1 MVDYI
6 PIHDFDDPALSV
18 YARLREPE
26 LLHAFE
32 PGPGLFIAESPKV
45 IGRALDAGYRPV
57 SLLAE
62 TGRCTDPETAEVI
75 ARCAEAHAGGNAIFP
90 VYTAD
95 FQVLSRLTGFPL
107 TRGVL
112 CAMRRRALPPVS
124 DILHGASRIAVF
136 ERVENP
142 TNLGAMFRSAA
153 ALGVDAVLLSPGC
166 TDPLYR
172 RAARVSMGTVFQVP
186 WTSVR
191 KAEDWPENCL
201 KLLRREGFF
210 LVSLALRDD
219 AVPLDDPRL
228 REKEK
233 LALILGTEG
242 DGLTEKTIRMSDI
255 PVIIPMGHGVD
266 SLNVAAASA
275 VAFWELRKR

>member
-18 YARLREPE
+18 YTRLREPE

-75 ARCAEAHAGGNAIFP
+75 ARCAEAHAGENAIFP